1 MAGAHLLKV
10 VVVLVEVEGEEDR
23 PCALEEVLP
32 GGQQR
37 AQQGALG
44 KENLEVECHVQVHV
58 LVNKQLFRNSLG
70 KRITEKQKQG
80 EMKLYK
86 AFKHG

>member
-23 PCALEEVLP
+23 PCSLEEVLL

-37 AQQGALG
+37 EQQGALG
-44 KENLEVECHVQVHV
+44 KENLEVEYHVQVHV
-58 LVNKQLFRNSLG
+58 LVNKQQNNRQ
-70 KRITEKQKQG
+70 TETR
-80 EMKLYK
+80 
-86 AFKHG
+86 